1 MKKFII
7 GAAFATLLASP
18 AFAQSYNPTY
28 GTGNVSSPAAE
39 MNGGRD
45 MAMPSYPNATAQSVS
60 AERLDGVRAE
70 APNVKP
76 RRTRTTTEQ

>member
-18 AFAQSYNPTY
+18 AFAQSYNPED

-39 MNGGRD
+39 MNGGKD
-45 MAMPSYPNATAQSVS
+45 MAMPTYPNVTVRPASS
-60 AERLDGVRAE
+60 DNLDGVRAE
-70 APNVKP
+70 APKVK
-76 RRTRTTTEQ
+76 RRQTHATTAH